1 MAVVDCVSMQLC
13 NLAKIPKDWSI
24 SEKSW
29 KTFLFGF
36 RARSQMRSSAE
47 PSLSVCGVR
56 WRHGGWG
63 PAGSMSMPRSLA
75 GDRSSLSRGSV
86 LTSRS
91 DAISVGSAVT
101 RHWVNSVS
109 DIYGPDEIEELL
121 EDLNRL
127 EMASFDGVMIDY
139 DGVRPTSSE
148 MNIMQNEAVISGCI
162 TQGPPEEHDVED
174 FDIDGSQVKYFF
186 YLQDFLDTF
195 QMVIF
200 YR

>member
-1 MAVVDCVSMQLC
+1 
-13 NLAKIPKDWSI
+13 
-24 SEKSW
+24 
-29 KTFLFGF
+29 
-36 RARSQMRSSAE
+36 
-47 PSLSVCGVR
+47 
-56 WRHGGWG
+56 
-63 PAGSMSMPRSLA
+63 MPRSLA

-148 MNIMQNEAVISGCI
+148 MNIMQNEAREHPL
-162 TQGPPEEHDVED
+162 PPLHFTAVESDTEAASSSRLSKLSSHQRRRGSSSWSVRSWDSHAHYQDFHNEDEDEEDETEEHEGGLFSNTSNATNVVCYCDMSTFKTPRTILRVLLVVR
-174 FDIDGSQVKYFF
+174 IPLFF
-186 YLQDFLDTF
+186 L
-195 QMVIF
+195 IH
-200 YR
+200 

>member
-1 MAVVDCVSMQLC
+1 
-13 NLAKIPKDWSI
+13 
-24 SEKSW
+24 
-29 KTFLFGF
+29 
-36 RARSQMRSSAE
+36 
-47 PSLSVCGVR
+47 
-56 WRHGGWG
+56 
-63 PAGSMSMPRSLA
+63 MSMPRSLA

-174 FDIDGSQVKYFF
+174 FDIDGSQVLFF
-186 YLQDFLDTF
+186 FKDFAMDFYGLLDFEHYRSRNIAEGSLTVAARERRAPLTLLLQPSKVPAEAPPLPSASILRPSISLPSNPTRPRRP
-195 QMVIF
+195 VVA
-200 YR
+200 